1 MKRIGSMR
9 GDTGSVTIA
18 AAVLLSGIILLN
30 TALYDYAVYKALE
43 SRAAAGMLLACKS
56 VLASYDSL
64 LAEKYGLYGFNT
76 GNGGSAHDLF
86 DDYYPSEASIV
97 ALSGNFTEP
106 DVLREQ
112 ICGMMKIKTPASLTE
127 TMLYLLGVLS
137 EAKEEGAGYRACGEA
152 AELLSA
158 LQKTHRDLKI
168 LVEGYYDGDPACV
181 NGYSVAAASGLFENM
196 SQIWQEKAE
205 AFLDQ
210 AILLHEQ
217 YREYNSRAA
226 LLCQELA
233 DGRQK
238 IVEVLRRAE
247 STGALPKEADVIR
260 QQAAQIG
267 SAAAADKI
275 SENLSVFAERL
286 SALYA
291 FKEQGEFDAEKFRY
305 LFVER
310 QISANIRIPLIYAEN
325 TSGETN
331 GTELITEL
339 KEQLLGTANLPQI
352 SEDSY
357 RIPEQEYA
365 ALPSTRFSPRS
376 SSLDSFGVDAGDS
389 LETFASFTDLFAFK
403 TEVSFEEVLRGTA
416 ERLLIDDYILNYMTS
431 RLYAPSEDRLN
442 NEAEYILIGD
452 ASAAQNNKS
461 VENRILALRFLLNF
475 IKIMKDAERSAGAEA
490 LARAAAAA
498 LSMGAGVT
506 LYKIIIVSAWAL
518 LDSYQDLEKLLSG
531 QSVPILTLN
540 EAAAGRIDAL
550 QDYAFYLRI
559 LLLLTPVETKL
570 MRICDVIE
578 INMKETTG
586 MTYRLSGV
594 YHKLSAS
601 ARTRMP
607 FLSPF
612 LLGLGRKQYER
623 EDVCEITY

>member
-1 MKRIGSMR
+1 M
-9 GDTGSVTIA
+9 
-18 AAVLLSGIILLN
+18 
-30 TALYDYAVYKALE
+30 
-43 SRAAAGMLLACKS
+43 
-56 VLASYDSL
+56 
-64 LAEKYGLYGFNT
+64 
-76 GNGGSAHDLF
+76 
-86 DDYYPSEASIV
+86 
-97 ALSGNFTEP
+97 
-106 DVLREQ
+106 
-112 ICGMMKIKTPASLTE
+112 
-127 TMLYLLGVLS
+127 
-137 EAKEEGAGYRACGEA
+137 
-152 AELLSA
+152 
-158 LQKTHRDLKI
+158 
-168 LVEGYYDGDPACV
+168 EGYYDGDPACV
-181 NGYSVAAASGLFENM
+181 NGYSVAAASELFENIP
-196 SQIWQEKAE
+196 QIWQEKAE

-210 AILLHEQ
+210 AILLQEQ

-226 LLCQELA
+226 LLCQELEN
-233 DGRQK
+233 GKQK
-238 IVEVLRRAE
+238 IEEVLRRAE

-260 QQAAQIG
+260 QQAARIG
-267 SAAAADKI
+267 SGAAAAKI

-291 FKEQGEFDAEKFRY
+291 FKERGEFDAEKFRFS
-305 LFVER
+305 FVER
-310 QISANIRIPLIYAEN
+310 QISADIRIPLIYAEN
-325 TSGETN
+325 TSGETK

-339 KEQLLGTANLPQI
+339 KEQLLETANLSRI

-365 ALPSTRFSPRS
+365 ALPSSRFFPRS
-376 SSLDSFGVDAGDS
+376 SSADSFGVDAGDS
-389 LETFASFTDLFAFK
+389 LETFTSFTDLFAFK
-403 TEVSFEEVLRGTA
+403 TEVSFEEVVRGTA
-416 ERLLIDDYILNYMTS
+416 ERLLIDDYILNYMTL
-431 RLYAPSEDRLN
+431 RLDAPSEDRLN

-452 ASAAQNNKS
+452 ASAARNNES
-461 VENRILALRFLLNF
+461 VENKILALRFLLNF

-531 QSVPILTLN
+531 QSVPILTLD
-540 EAAAGRIDAL
+540 EAGGGKIDAL

-559 LLLLTPVETKL
+559 LLLFTPVETKL

-578 INMKETTG
+578 INMKEATG

-601 ARTRMP
+601 ARTHVP